1 MNSGR
6 SKLVKAF
13 WARLPVQQ
21 ANRRTI
27 MIRGLKPEAK
37 IVERER
43 RRTPRYPFIAS
54 AELIE
59 EKADVRIAS
68 RVSELSL
75 HGCYLDMM
83 NPFPT
88 GTMVLVKI
96 AAGDAFFE
104 AKSKIVY
111 SQPNMGAGVGFLQ
124 IEPASKDVL
133 ERWLDGAEKDSQKQ
147 AG

>member
-1 MNSGR
+1 VGSD
-6 SKLVKAF
+6 F
-13 WARLPVQQ
+13 H
-21 ANRRTI
+21 
-27 MIRGLKPEAK
+27 PEAAIEYPEK
-37 IVERER
+37 R
-43 RRTPRYPFIAS
+43 RSPRYSFIAT

-96 AAGDAFFE
+96 TAGDAFFE
-104 AKSKIVY
+104 AKSKVIY

-124 IEPASKDVL
+124 IAPGSQEVL
-133 ERWLDGAEKDSQKQ
+133 ERWLDGAEKEHQRQ
-147 AG
+147 A

>member
-1 MNSGR
+1 MVLR
-6 SKLVKAF
+6 D
-13 WARLPVQQ
+13 
-21 ANRRTI
+21 I
-27 MIRGLKPEAK
+27 HPEADIDYQEK
-37 IVERER
+37 R
-43 RRTPRYPFIAS
+43 RSPRYSFVAS

-59 EKADVRIAS
+59 ERADVRIAS

-96 AAGDAFFE
+96 SAGDGFFE
-104 AKSKIVY
+104 AKSKIIY
-111 SQPNMGAGVGFLQ
+111 SQPNMGAGVGFLHV
-124 IEPASKDVL
+124 EPNSQTAL
-133 ERWLDGAEKDSQKQ
+133 ERWLDEAKKEQQRQ

>member
-1 MNSGR
+1 MGR
-6 SKLVKAF
+6 WSKKSYYEGTVIHAEAAIAYQEK
-13 WARLPVQQ
+13 
-21 ANRRTI
+21 RRS
-27 MIRGLKPEAK
+27 
-37 IVERER
+37 
-43 RRTPRYPFIAS
+43 PRYSFIAS

-96 AAGDAFFE
+96 AAGEAFFE
-104 AKSKIVY
+104 AKSKVVY

-124 IEPASKDVL
+124 VAPDSQAVL
-133 ERWLDGAEKDSQKQ
+133 ERWLDGAEKEHKL

>member
-1 MNSGR
+1 MYSE
-6 SKLVKAF
+6 K
-13 WARLPVQQ
+13 
-21 ANRRTI
+21 RRC
-27 MIRGLKPEAK
+27 
-37 IVERER
+37 
-43 RRTPRYPFIAS
+43 PRFPFIAS

-88 GTMVLVKI
+88 GTLVLVKI
-96 AAGDAFFE
+96 SAGDAFFE
-104 AKSKIVY
+104 AKSKIIY
-111 SQPNMGAGVGFLQ
+111 AQPNMGAGVGFLQ
-124 IEPASKDVL
+124 VEQPSQIVL
-133 ERWLDGAEKDSQKQ
+133 ERWLDEAAQEQKRQ